1 MVTHPQR
8 AKITELRRALLH
20 SRTRLPRIQLPREP
34 RREAPLTSV
43 MLAHAAALR
52 IPQALWHDLV
62 LVLKDYAT
70 P

>member
-1 MVTHPQR
+1 MHWPQDANFPMVTHPQR

-43 MLAHAAALR
+43 LLAHAAALGGPSCFCAR
-52 IPQALWHDLV
+52 
-62 LVLKDYAT
+62 
-70 P
+70 